1 MKQLRRTWLRSLLLA
16 ATLVVA
22 LFGQSSVAPASE
34 SITCHLQQISP
45 TQRRLNVSCVLATRP
60 AARTALRFVDQFAGV
75 ANLSER
81 VRALKVKDAAGAAL
95 PLELRGGGL
104 YVFLASKQPVTINY
118 EMHLA
123 QALDPGQQAL
133 VSSLGA
139 EAAVLLPADLLPR
152 VCASEEECDAPLSC
166 ARLRITAPAAWQLV
180 TTETLRGDHFELAEA
195 TRAVFFAGRL
205 RERAMKL
212 GALNLRVALTG
223 AWDFTDEQIFDAAV
237 TIAREQAAM
246 IGGAEAGDFLVALA
260 PFPQPLTGLRS
271 SAVTIGRSILLL
283 LNPGGQPAP
292 TFAHYRRHLAHEL
305 FHFYLP
311 NAFQV
316 RENFDW
322 FWEGFTRYTALLT
335 LLRLRLL
342 TLQEYLD
349 AVSAE
354 YEAYAFNPLRAESSL
369 IAASPE
375 KFANLANYELVYR
388 KGMLVAALYDLELR
402 WQSQGKLS
410 VVDVM
415 RNLYG
420 DYVRRGRAVGND
432 EVLRELSRQGDFT
445 RLIREDI
452 EGTRAIDLWARV
464 KAYGLV
470 IELSSAPRGRGRLS
484 PNTKLSARQRVLF
497 ASLVG
502 ER

>member
-1 MKQLRRTWLRSLLLA
+1 MKQLRRALLRSLLFA
-16 ATLVVA
+16 ATLAVSV
-22 LFGQSSVAPASE
+22 FGQGPASPAAE
-34 SITCHLQQISP
+34 PITCHIQQISP
-45 TQRRLNVSCVLATRP
+45 AQRRLNINCLLAASP
-60 AARTALRFVDQFAGV
+60 APRAVLRFVDQFAGV

-104 YVFLASKQPVTINY
+104 YVFSASNQPVTINY

-152 VCASEEECDAPLSC
+152 VCANEEECEAALPR
-166 ARLRITAPAAWQLV
+166 ARLRITAPNAWQVV
-180 TTETLRGDHFELAEA
+180 TTEILRGDHFELTEA
-195 TRAVFFAGRL
+195 TRAVFFVARL
-205 RERAMKL
+205 RERTIKL
-212 GALNLRVALTG
+212 GALNLRVALAGT
-223 AWDFTDEQIFDAAV
+223 WDFADEQIFDAA
-237 TIAREQAAM
+237 TIIAREQDAM
-246 IGGAEAGDFLVALA
+246 IGGAETGDFLLALA

-271 SAVTIGRSILLL
+271 SAVTTGKSAVLL
-283 LNPGGQPAP
+283 LNAGNNPAQ
-292 TFAHYRRHLAHEL
+292 TFAHYRRHVAHEL

-311 NAFQV
+311 NAFRV

-342 TLQEYLD
+342 NLQEYLD
-349 AVSAE
+349 AVNAE
-354 YEAYAFNPLRAESSL
+354 YEAYLFNPLRAESSL

-375 KFANLANYELVYR
+375 KFASVASYELVYR

-402 WQSQGKLS
+402 WQSKGKLS

-415 RNLYG
+415 RNLYR
-420 DYVRRGRAVGND
+420 DYARRGRAVGNA
-432 EVLRELSRQGDFT
+432 EVLGELGKLTRFT
-445 RLIREDI
+445 RLIRDDI
-452 EGTRAIDLWARV
+452 EGTRAIDLLARV
-464 KAYGLV
+464 KPYGLV
-470 IELSSAPRGRGRLS
+470 LATGQATRGRGRLS
-484 PNTKLSARQRVLF
+484 PAPKMSARQRQF
-497 ASLVG
+497 FSQLVDG
-502 ER
+502 